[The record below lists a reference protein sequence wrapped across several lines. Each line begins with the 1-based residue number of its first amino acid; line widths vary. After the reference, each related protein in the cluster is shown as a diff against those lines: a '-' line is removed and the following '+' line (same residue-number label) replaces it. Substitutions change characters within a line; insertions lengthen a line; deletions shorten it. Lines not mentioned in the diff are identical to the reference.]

1 MSTTILNDIKRQFQK
16 GDVVLQL
23 ISINVG
29 IHLLIGLAYVIV
41 YLSGIGGPSS
51 GEWFYRNVIENY
63 FYLPSDLG
71 KLAVRPWTIIT
82 YMFLHKGV
90 FHLLFN
96 MLMLYWFGRI
106 VSELIPNRKI
116 VSMYLWGGII
126 GGLIFVLA
134 YNIFP
139 AFSSMTQKPPILG
152 ASASVMAVVLAS
164 ATLNPRGQIRLF
176 LFGRIELQYVALV
189 LILIDIL
196 TIPNNNPG
204 GHIAHLG
211 GAFMGWLF
219 ISQLRRGNDWAKPFE
234 AIHRFV
240 TKPFNRSKRPAN
252 KRRQREPRV
261 AYRGNVAPKEAQYY
275 SQKKQSSTSHAGP
288 SAVAS
293 RTGYSRSFSQKY
305 RDMSQEECMNAI
317 LEKIRRSGYDSLTK
331 DEKSFLDNLSKDK

>member
-23 ISINVG
+23 ILINVG
-29 IHLLIGLAYVIV
+29 IHLLIGLSYVIV
-41 YLSGIGGPSS
+41 YLSGVGGAEP
-51 GEWFYRNVIENY
+51 GTWFYKNVMENY
-63 FYLPSDLG
+63 FYLPSDLS
-71 KLAVRPWTIIT
+71 KLIVRPWTIIT
-82 YMFLHKGV
+82 YMFLHNGV

-106 VSELIPNRKI
+106 VSDLIPNRKI

-139 AFSSMTQKPPILG
+139 AFSNVQPRILG

-164 ATLNPRGQIRLF
+164 ATLNPRGQIQLF
-176 LFGRIELQYVALV
+176 LFGRIELQYLALV
-189 LILIDIL
+189 LILLDVL
-196 TIPNNNPG
+196 MIPMSNPG

-240 TKPFNRSKRPAN
+240 TKPFNRSKRPTN

-275 SQKKQSSTSHAGP
+275 SQKQQPSASHAGP
-288 SAVAS
+288 STAAS
-293 RTGYSRSFSQKY
+293 RSGYSRSFSQKY
-305 RDMSQEECMNAI
+305 RDMSKEECMNAI